1 MLPFQGHVNTSFSQA
16 ELVGLSIYV
25 QRKHVLFE
33 LDWIVIYVSNFYVL
47 KWTNTNGSELSII
60 KHSTS
65 NKVLLT

>member
-1 MLPFQGHVNTSFSQA
+1 MLPFQGHVNTSFSQV

-33 LDWIVIYVSNFYVL
+33 LDWIVIYISNFYVL
-47 KWTNTNGSELSII
+47 KWTNTNGSELGII